1 MGYYLKLLTPERM
14 KLLKNTNS
22 KTTKDI
28 NGENVPYFQIT
39 EVGLVH
45 YNIINNYY
53 QQNSRN
59 KYTFTPNASLGQ

>member
-1 MGYYLKLLTPERM
+1 MGYYLNLLTPERM
-14 KLLKNTNS
+14 PLLKNTNN
-22 KTTKDI
+22 KKTKDI

-59 KYTFTPNASLGQ
+59 KYTFTPNVSLGQ